1 MTLSPSII
9 ASLAEYLENA
19 ELQARDVPMITIEH
33 PTLDLG
39 DAYAIQDEIWRRK
52 TARGN
57 RIVGFKAGL
66 TSRAKMKQMGVNQPS
81 RGFLADY
88 FAIPDGGD
96 VAVNTMIHPRVEP
109 EIAFVTKSVL
119 RGPGC
124 NIANVLAATDFV
136 LPAIEVIDS
145 RYQNFKV
152 DMNSVIADNSSSC
165 RFVLG
170 GRPRSVADLDLR
182 TLGMVFEKNGSPL
195 AYGAGAAVY
204 GHPAAAVAMVV
215 NLLGERGHEV
225 PAGSIIMS
233 GGATEAFAVAPG
245 DAVNLRVQ
253 DLGSVSIR
261 FT

>member
-145 RYQNFKV
+145 RYQNFKF

-204 GHPAAAVAMVV
+204 GHPAAAVSMVV
-215 NLLGERGHEV
+215 NLLGERYEYHHITKHAKRT
-225 PAGSIIMS
+225 AG
-233 GGATEAFAVAPG
+233 
-245 DAVNLRVQ
+245 
-253 DLGSVSIR
+253 
-261 FT
+261 